1 MSWLNWFNLG
11 KKKMVLDRG
20 RFKEAKN
27 VGSVS
32 ENKSLVDK
40 MKAHNK
46 QIADIDAE
54 LSKQK

>member
-32 ENKSLVDK
+32 ENKTLVGK
-40 MKAHNK
+40 IKAHGQ

-54 LSKQK
+54 LAKQK